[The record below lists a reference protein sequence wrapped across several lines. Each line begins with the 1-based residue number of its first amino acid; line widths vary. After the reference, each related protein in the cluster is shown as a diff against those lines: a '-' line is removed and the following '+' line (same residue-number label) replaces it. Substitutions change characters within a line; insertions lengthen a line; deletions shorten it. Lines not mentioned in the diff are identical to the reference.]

1 MAKESGS
8 EQPPKPVRLEIERSR
23 ERVARDVRG
32 LRYELDFPAKIRR
45 SFQRQTAVWV
55 VAAIAVGVVVV
66 TLPGMR
72 KKVSVDVSRDAKAK
86 KKLAASGLLLG
97 LVRIAVPLLKPVVIN
112 FVRNR
117 MAGGGGS
124 SAYRSTSKARF

>member
-8 EQPPKPVRLEIERSR
+8 EQPPKPVKLEIERSR
-23 ERVARDVRG
+23 EHVARDVRG
-32 LRYELDFPAKIRR
+32 LRYELDFPGKIRR
-45 SFQRQTAVWV
+45 SFRRQTAGWI

-72 KKVSVDVSRDAKAK
+72 KKVYVDVSRDDKGK
-86 KKLAASGLLLG
+86 KKLAQTGLFLGLLK
-97 LVRIAVPLLKPVVIN
+97 IAMPLIKPAVIG

-117 MAGGGGS
+117 MAGGG
-124 SAYRSTSKARF
+124 SAPRRPASK